1 MGKQYRQLLLVV
13 LSRGWVIYGESLSF
27 GGEGFLHYA
36 FDGFALDLNRGDLR
50 RGDDVLPVEP
60 MAYAVLSHLVQN
72 SERLVAKDELVEKVW
87 DGRFI
92 SDAAVSTVIKSLRR
106 ALGDDG
112 KQQRYIRTVHGR
124 GFRFVADVRIVA
136 PAAVTEP
143 RPQEDAQPV
152 ETVPAEQKP
161 SIAVLPFTL
170 IGSSEVYSAIADAI
184 PGELISIL
192 SRLRWLKVVAR
203 GSSFR
208 FRPPVQDFEAIRS
221 ALGVTYILSG
231 EVEILGPALGI
242 AIELVDART
251 SQVVWGDRLSG
262 KIDDVH
268 DMREQ
273 IVALII
279 SAMELHI
286 PQHEAQLAR
295 LRAPAGLDA
304 WSLYHIGL
312 QHAFRFNRGDNAR
325 AADFFQRAT
334 ELDPLFAR
342 AHAAQSFVSFQ
353 AAFLR
358 YSTDHAGAIDDARRH
373 AERAVELDP
382 MDPFANFNFGRA
394 HWLRG
399 DPAAGQSWLER
410 SCSLS
415 PSFAQGYY
423 AHGWA
428 DLMAG
433 DGQVALENLEKS
445 ISLSPLDPFRYAMLA
460 AKGMAHFQL
469 DEMDEAARWADQGA
483 RTPGAHYLIN
493 AFAAVINEAA
503 GRHDQ
508 AQYWT
513 QEAKARRKDVSV
525 EAFFTAFPFR
535 DEARRQELS
544 DALVTLGFP
553 ER

>member
-1 MGKQYRQLLLVV
+1 LR
-13 LSRGWVIYGESLSF
+13 
-27 GGEGFLHYA
+27 YA
-36 FDGFALDLNRGDLR
+36 FDGFVLDLDRGELR
-50 RGDDVLPVEP
+50 RGEEAVPAEP

-72 SERLVAKDELVEKVW
+72 AERLVAKDELIEKVW

-106 ALGDDG
+106 ILGDDG
-112 KQQRYIRTVHGR
+112 KQQRYIRTIHGR

-136 PAAVTEP
+136 PAAAAVEP
-143 RPQEDAQPV
+143 PSQEAAQPV
-152 ETVPAEQKP
+152 DTVPAEQKP
-161 SIAVLPFTL
+161 SIAVLPFML

-184 PGELISIL
+184 PGELISTL

-208 FRPPVQDFEAIRS
+208 FRPPLQDLEAVRS
-221 ALGVTYILSG
+221 ALGVTYVLSG
-231 EVEILGPALGI
+231 EVEILGPSLGI
-242 AIELVDART
+242 AVELVDART

-268 DMREQ
+268 DMREH

-312 QHAFRFNRGDNAR
+312 QHAFRFNRADNAR
-325 AADFFQRAT
+325 ASEFFQRAT
-334 ELDPLFAR
+334 ALDPHFAR

-358 YSTDHAGAIDDARRH
+358 YSTDHALAIEDARRH

-415 PSFAQGYY
+415 PSFAQGFY

-428 DLMAG
+428 DIMAG
-433 DGQVALENLEKS
+433 DGHAALENLEKS
-445 ISLSPLDPFRYAMLA
+445 ISLSPLDPFRYAMLS
-460 AKGMAHFQL
+460 AKGIAYFHL
-469 DEMDEAARWADQGA
+469 DEMEDAARFAERGA
-483 RTPGAHYLIN
+483 HTPGAHHLISTV
-493 AFAAVINEAA
+493 AAAINEAA
-503 GRHDQ
+503 GNHDQ
-508 AQYWT
+508 ARYWA
-513 QEAKARRKDVSV
+513 QEARARRKDTTI

-535 DEARRQELS
+535 NTAKRKALS
-544 DALVTLGFP
+544 DALITLGFP

>member
-1 MGKQYRQLLLVV
+1 MGTA
-13 LSRGWVIYGESLSF
+13 
-27 GGEGFLHYA
+27 FLHYA

-50 RGDDVLPVEP
+50 RGDEVLPVEP

-72 SERLVAKDELVEKVW
+72 AERLVAKDELVEKVW

-106 ALGDDG
+106 VLGDDG
-112 KQQRYIRTVHGR
+112 KQQRFVRTVHGR
-124 GFRFVADVRIVA
+124 GFRFVADVRIVSSATVANEPVSQDTAQA
-136 PAAVTEP
+136 PEIP
-143 RPQEDAQPV
+143 
-152 ETVPAEQKP
+152 PAEQKP

-184 PGELISIL
+184 PGELISTL

-208 FRPPVQDFEAIRS
+208 FRPPLQDFEAIRS
-221 ALGVTYILSG
+221 ALGVTYVLSG
-231 EVEILGPALGI
+231 EVEILGPTLAI
-242 AIELVDART
+242 AVELVDART
-251 SQVVWGDRLSG
+251 AQVVWGDRLSG
-262 KIDDVH
+262 KVDDVH
-268 DMREQ
+268 GMREQ
-273 IVALII
+273 IVAMII

-295 LRAPAGLDA
+295 LKIPSGLDA

-312 QHAFRFNRGDNAR
+312 QHAFRFNRGDNAQ
-325 AADFFQRAT
+325 AADCFRRAT

-358 YSTDHAGAIDDARRH
+358 YSADHALAIQDARLH

-428 DLMAG
+428 DIMAG
-433 DGQVALENLEKS
+433 DGHAALENLEKS
-445 ISLSPLDPFRYAMLA
+445 ISLSPLDPFRYAMLS
-460 AKGMAHFQL
+460 AKGMAHFHI

-483 RTPGAHYLIN
+483 RTPGAHFLIS
-493 AFAAVINEAA
+493 AFAAAINEAT

-508 AQYWT
+508 ARYWA
-513 QEAKARRKDVSV
+513 QEVKARRKDTSI
-525 EAFFTAFPFR
+525 ESFFTAFPFKHAAKR
-535 DEARRQELS
+535 KALS
-544 DALVTLGFP
+544 DALTALGFP